1 MSKMKRLL
9 IAAAGAFAL
18 AAGGIVSLVSASGSA
33 VAASAQSQ
41 TATFA
46 VANMTCATCPISV
59 KTAMK
64 GVPGVQSVDV
74 NFEKKTAVVVFDPS
88 QVKPAAIAA
97 ASTGVGYPATLVR

>member
-18 AAGGIVSLVSASGSA
+18 AFGGIVSLVSASGPA
-33 VAASAQSQ
+33 VAAAAHSQ

-64 GVPGVQSVDV
+64 GVPGVQSVNV

-88 QVKPAAIAA
+88 QVKPAVIAA